1 MSIEELKGIFQKKI
15 PKCLWFIF
23 VSMFHCCTMV
33 QNCPGDGHVAAFIT
47 LK

>member
-23 VSMFHCCTMV
+23 VWMFHCCTMF